1 MPTDRSARYLDVL
14 ALPHALPTFGSALI
28 ARSAYAI
35 VILPLI
41 FAVQSSTGSVATAG
55 VAVGVYGAAAAFLA
69 PLRAWIIDR
78 HGRPL
83 VLTVLASVFGAV
95 LASLAVASLL
105 DATAAVFISLAA
117 VAGAFAPPIG
127 PAMRVVWSELTGDP
141 AILRTAL
148 SLDAVLE
155 EVLYLVGPA
164 AAGLAL
170 TIVAPGVALLV
181 PAVLVI
187 VGTIAFVLSPAV
199 RRAPTTPPSALRTE
213 TAQRTRRRSLLADVA
228 YLAVLLPSLLA
239 GLVSGNL
246 TITMPELLTGPSAPV
261 FVGIALGLFAGG
273 SALGGLV
280 FGAITTPGSPHRQL
294 VLLSVLLLGTS
305 TVVGFASGTVW
316 ICVAVVI
323 AGCCFSP
330 VMVVAYLAAAGFG
343 GDDRRTEATTWVNTA
358 HNVGGSVGTA
368 LAGVVVQSSGAPAS
382 YLVTGAIGVILVL
395 ATMLLVRARAPH
407 DAPVDRPA
415 GGRP

>member
-1 MPTDRSARYLDVL
+1 MPTVRSARYVDVL

-41 FAVQSSTGSVATAG
+41 FAVQSSTGSAATAG
-55 VAVGVYGAAAAFLA
+55 LAVGVYGAGAAFLA
-69 PLRAWIIDR
+69 PLRARIIDR
-78 HGRPL
+78 YGRPR
-83 VLTVLASVFGAV
+83 VLTVLAMVFGAM
-95 LASLAVASLL
+95 LASLAVAALL
-105 DATAAVFISLAA
+105 DANGAMFITLAA
-117 VAGAFAPPIG
+117 LAGAFAPPIG

-141 AILRTAL
+141 ATLRTAL

-155 EVLYLVGPA
+155 EVLYLIGPA

-170 TIVAPGVALLV
+170 TIIAPGIALVV

-187 VGTIAFVLSPAV
+187 VGTVSFVLSPVV
-199 RRAPTTPPSALRTE
+199 RRAPAAPTSTGRTDSAPK
-213 TAQRTRRRSLLADVA
+213 ARRRSLLAGTA

-239 GLVSGNL
+239 GMVSGNL
-246 TITMPELLTGPSAPV
+246 TISMPELLTGPSAPV

-273 SALGGLV
+273 SAVGGLV
-280 FGAITTPGSPHRQL
+280 FGAITTPGPPHRQL
-294 VLLSVLLLGTS
+294 VVLTVLLLGTS
-305 TVVGFASGTVW
+305 TVVGFASGAVW
-316 ICVAVVI
+316 ICLAIVI

-368 LAGVVVQSSGAPAS
+368 LAGLVIQVSGAQAS
-382 YLVTGAIGVILVL
+382 FIVTGAIGIVVVM
-395 ATMLLVRARAPH
+395 ATMLLVSARAPDDGH
-407 DAPVDRPA
+407 ADR
-415 GGRP
+415 R